1 MRNHFLTFYMLFDCL
16 KTFIADH
23 VLNTAGILRRCF
35 GVDPKGNQPV
45 GKQGVTFINPLG
57 NGPSLFRQ
65 ENQAVAVYLDTI
77 VFPEVFHCDA
87 DTGLAEFQFL
97 RCLLYT
103 SRCV

>member
-1 MRNHFLTFYMLFDCL
+1 MRNHFLTFYMLLDCL

-77 VFPEVFHCDA
+77 VLPEVFHCDA

-97 RCLLYT
+97 RD
-103 SRCV
+103 VD